1 MPSPCPGLCPPPRLP
16 FLQSAFLAPRRGPP
30 YHHHASH
37 APGTV
42 EALLGV
48 TALTAALSHT
58 LPLSSSLGKY
68 FFDPYNVP
76 GIILGI

>member
-1 MPSPCPGLCPPPRLP
+1 MPSPCPGLCPPPLLP
-16 FLQSAFLAPRRGPP
+16 FLQPAFLAPRRGPP
-30 YHHHASH
+30 HHHASPT
-37 APGTV
+37 PGTG
-42 EALLGV
+42 EALLRV
-48 TALTAALSHT
+48 TALTAAVSHP